1 MLGSHIAERLRR
13 RNWSVRAVCRVGSD
27 VTFLSRIGV
36 QLVSGDLTD
45 RSALGR
51 ACEGVDAVFHAAGA
65 SEIGGLGLISFAFPL
80 TELNTSSTPQRTPAS
95 SGFCTSARSAFMAT
109 WTAPARFTTNPR
121 RSGANVHRWSYYTR
135 AKVEAE
141 HRVATAHKSGKI
153 RATILRPSWL
163 YGPRDR
169 ATLPRLIESIRS
181 RKLRVIGDGTNRLN
195 VVHAA
200 NVAEASVLAVESD
213 RAIGEAYNCSH
224 DGVLTQRRYF
234 DLVADALGEPRVTRM
249 VPYRAAYGAA
259 FGMECLGHLFRAS
272 KPPLV
277 TRYAVWLMGRRCF
290 FECDKIKEHLGWSPT
305 IGYEQ
310 GVPEAVREYIPESR
324 LTGRVA
330 ARPPQPVAETTA
342 AS

>member
-51 ACEGVDAVFHAAGA
+51 ACEGVDAVFHAAARVGDWGPWADFVRVSIDGTQHLIDAAADARVERFLHVSSISVYGHVDGA
-65 SEIGGLGLISFAFPL
+65 GKVHDE
-80 TELNTSSTPQRTPAS
+80 SSPI
-95 SGFCTSARSAFMAT
+95 
-109 WTAPARFTTNPR
+109 
-121 RSGANVHRWSYYTR
+121 GANVHRWSYYTR